1 MMMKKK
7 NSETLNLDNDFEIL
21 GEFSIDDDVQ
31 NAVIGTKLLLQTGT
45 IL

>member
-7 NSETLNLDNDFEIL
+7 NSETLNLDNDLETL

-31 NAVIGTKLLLQTGT
+31 NAVIST
-45 IL
+45 